1 MSICNQPQADTAV
14 HIARVQNMTSKETL
28 PTMVFGIWMHKEEI
42 LKILG
47 KHCNQILSGAPYLV
61 QKDQGHLVTSVFWP
75 QGHRTRY
82 KIIRGTL
89 DPDHPP
95 KFGQWPWDTEHWV
108 TPWWKGVQ
116 VHTMQPCNYISSKPQ
131 KPHPIGLIGL
141 LWQFLQLQ
149 TSYSLGTLYE
159 GPKYEYKICKCKW
172 VMDAQTYM
180 GRCYHLVQFNLAD
193 HLKQNKD
200 SS

>member
-1 MSICNQPQADTAV
+1 MLEIWGLLSKLTVERSCTNVLSATNNFVKLEIWEIICSLTVERSLTSATSAAMQPPQ
-14 HIARVQNMTSKETL
+14 
-28 PTMVFGIWMHKEEI
+28 
-42 LKILG
+42 LKIL
-47 KHCNQILSGAPYLV
+47 H
-61 QKDQGHLVTSVFWP
+61 F
-75 QGHRTRY
+75 
-82 KIIRGTL
+82 TL
-89 DPDHPP
+89 C
-95 KFGQWPWDTEHWV
+95 
-108 TPWWKGVQ
+108 VQ

-159 GPKYEYKICKCKW
+159 GPRYEYKICKCKW

-180 GRCYHLVQFNLAD
+180 GRCYYLVQFNLAD
-193 HLKQNKD
+193 HLKKHKD

>member
-1 MSICNQPQADTAV
+1 MLEIWGLISKLTVAQMCW
-14 HIARVQNMTSKETL
+14 VQQ
-28 PTMVFGIWMHKEEI
+28 I
-42 LKILG
+42 
-47 KHCNQILSGAPYLV
+47 ILSSWKSEKSSAHKQWREASQV
-61 QKDQGHLVTSVFWP
+61 QPVKPCNHHSSKSYISHYD
-75 QGHRTRY
+75 
-82 KIIRGTL
+82 
-89 DPDHPP
+89 
-95 KFGQWPWDTEHWV
+95 

-131 KPHPIGLIGL
+131 KSHPIGLIGL

-159 GPKYEYKICKCKW
+159 GPRYEYKICKCKW

-193 HLKQNKD
+193 HLKKHKD